1 LMPKAGQAPEA
12 GKLPATSCSSEPSIH
27 EWKVRTSNP
36 DAAVGPA
43 NKAKATD
50 REVSSISWQVGSL
63 VPVWEA
69 GSRLDG
75 VWIPFG
81 WGVDPA
87 WMGCGSHLDG
97 VWIPFGWGVDPTWMG
112 CGSHLDGVWI
122 PLGWGVDPAWM
133 GCGSH
138 LDGVWIP
145 FGWGVDPT
153 WMGCGSHLDGVWIPL
168 GWGVDPTSDLRG
180 EQLRRHRWRAVGR
193 LRSCRNGRQ
202 ILLRDEGSEG
212 HVDASQGSLQRLV
225 LLAHDRSRGSRGSHP
240 VAQDAR
246 QNGVGDAGSLH
257 VAALHAASR
266 PNRGELTRRRPNR
279 GELLRTIPHA
289 A

>member
-1 LMPKAGQAPEA
+1 MMPKAGQAPEA

-87 WMGCGSHLDG
+87 
-97 VWIPFGWGVDPTWMG
+97 
-112 CGSHLDGVWI
+112 
-122 PLGWGVDPAWM
+122 
-133 GCGSH
+133 
-138 LDGVWIP
+138 
-145 FGWGVDPT
+145 